1 MSINKLGQSTESI
14 VEKLA
19 KEQQRRAEAYSGSI
33 GQNISATDVL
43 CEGPIHGLVDGAAS
57 LYLDNNPALQ
67 AKLKSYAPSR
77 NEEGSEKS
85 GTITFSNG
93 VVGTVDD
100 NTFIPLEL
108 INNTTTPRFI
118 RLVDPNELSVTIG
131 AITTSGNYNTLA
143 LTGSGFSASSHASQ
157 SFLRETYL
165 CVSDVVIYGHFFVT
179 NATNAVFTWGKAGPI
194 PELIEASA
202 TGKIKIHHVSKV
214 VAIDPAAGT
223 ITLSSTT
230 DAGVS
235 QSFNGTY
242 GFALSQS
249 PNFNATEGTTGSG
262 TFNPDGVTGKI
273 DNLYVQENTGWL
285 DQEPI
290 RDVGGVG
297 GAVVIQGSTSGVN
310 LPNLKFLNP
319 SQATANGVTLFDA
332 NGMPNTAD
340 NGDYPGTP
348 DFSDTNN
355 SPTIL
360 NASDFGLDTA
370 AKIAEAD
377 KVRFDITYP
386 QGIMSQDQEK
396 GDRHTN
402 YAFYDVKIEF
412 QIAGGTTYQEA
423 QSPFGALLKHKG
435 KRTSALNFQHQID
448 LEVYRHLNFTNFRVK
463 IIRVTRHV
471 GLPVVSI
478 GGIDVGR
485 FNTNKQRYQ
494 VLLKS
499 QVDNLQAINEDKFS
513 YPYSAIVNS
522 TFSSRNFK
530 DPPKRSYDIKG
541 KLVKIPTAYTTR
553 DSSPTG
559 KALYGNFWDGS
570 FKSELHYTDNP
581 AWIFYDI
588 LTNNRYGAGKWITDA
603 DIDKYSLYRISKFCD
618 ELVDSN
624 DTIAATSALR
634 GEYYKIVT
642 VGNTDWNVAAGTSGV
657 TYAVDSIIR
666 VKVTPTGTGQI
677 SLMEPR
683 FRMNILLTKALP
695 VYKVLKDMASAF
707 TAMLYWIDGQ
717 LTLVQDSPQDP
728 VAVFT
733 KANVIDGRFT
743 YESSSL
749 KTRPNQLIVNW
760 NDPTI
765 DYELTPLIVEDSG
778 DIVRRSRVIT
788 EEVVAY
794 GCTSQSQAIRYGK
807 WKLWTAQNQKE
818 IAYFNTSLEANYLR
832 PGDVVSLQ
840 DADRKGSQFGG
851 RIQSSTTNSVTLDRS
866 VTLTGGTYEIF
877 VVATEPAAVY
887 TGSPNLTI
895 NSVSYSR
902 GDLLPEAHVYID
914 TNNDGVRDTLTLTAL
929 TDEFLASNAFDANGN
944 PIAVEWKPHTT
955 AEGHQ
960 ITQTSGTVSTVN
972 LVGSNVFTT
981 TPTAGAVW
989 ALKEIGATGTAKEY
1003 RILNVEKSDKNI
1015 YSVAAVEHFNEKFTA
1030 VEDRYDLG
1038 VVPENPDAPEKEPEE
1053 IPPPINLLVQP
1064 SGPTAF
1070 PDTSLLLTFDPP
1082 ETNFVAAFQIQ
1093 TNIDDVG
1100 MFTQT
1105 ETHKEFKGIIANKYS
1120 FKVRT
1125 VSPKGATSEWAETE
1139 YSATSPGIGTENP
1152 DNIHG
1157 LKKWITASQQPEIVR
1172 NRGDATNEKY
1182 SISSPYF
1189 VVEFYQ
1195 KNATAPEYAYYH
1207 WNTTGNLLQTS
1218 NNSTTGLPNGGDNAI
1233 ATQNV
1238 PASALAAHV
1247 VNAEDPATNKVYEY
1261 QAGAFEANGPRHG
1274 ATTGEVHKFYKIR
1287 SNRSEHAFGGEVFRF
1302 KNYPVEIAQRE
1313 NPSDFVTITTES
1325 PNGNVDLS
1333 SVVDAD
1339 TRELYIVFDYSVP
1352 KLFLGEWDS
1361 NANGEDGPGFWR
1373 DANQTMANAWTALTM
1388 TSATLTARTN
1398 KLEGVG
1404 TLFQSE
1410 VQVGD
1415 VISLAGLATQ
1425 QEALGDAAIV
1435 TNVASNT
1442 ELSLD
1447 RTFTATKS
1455 LTTLYVPAYRPDIN
1469 HDAIA
1474 ADISRPT

>member
-1 MSINKLGQSTESI
+1 MSFNRNALDLIIAG
-14 VEKLA
+14 
-19 KEQQRRAEAYSGSI
+19 RRNGRNQTSNVAYTGSI

-43 CEGPIHGLVDGAAS
+43 CEGPIYGLVDGAAS

-67 AKLKSYAPSR
+67 AKLKSFSPSR
-77 NEEGSEKS
+77 NEEGNERS

-108 INNTTTPRFI
+108 INNTNTPRYI
-118 RLVDPNELSVTIG
+118 RLTDPTELTVNIG
-131 AITTSGNYNTLA
+131 AHTSTGNYNTLS
-143 LTGSGFSASSHASQ
+143 LTGSGFSVADHQSQ
-157 SFLRETYL
+157 YSIKQVYL
-165 CVSDVVIYGHFFVT
+165 CVSDTVIFGYFNVT
-179 NATNAVFTWGKAGPI
+179 NSTSGQFIWSKAGPI
-194 PELIEASA
+194 PEFIAGSS
-202 TGKIKIHHVSKV
+202 TGKLKIVHVARV
-214 VAIDPAAGT
+214 TAIDPAAGT
-223 ITLSSTT
+223 ITVATT
-230 DAGVS
+230 NNAGQS

-249 PNFNATEGTTGSG
+249 PYFNATEGTTGSG
-262 TFNPDGVTGKI
+262 TFNPDAVTGKV
-273 DNLYVQENTGWL
+273 DNLYVQENTGWI

-297 GAVVIQGSTSGVN
+297 GSVVIQGSTSGVN
-310 LPNLKFLNP
+310 LPQLKFLNP
-319 SQATANGVTLFDA
+319 SQAAANGVTLFDQ

-360 NASDFGLDTA
+360 NSSDFGLDTA

-377 KVRFDITYP
+377 KIRFDITYP
-386 QGIMSQDQEK
+386 QGIISIDQEK

-402 YAFYDVKIEF
+402 YAFYDIKIEF
-412 QIAGGTTYQEA
+412 QINGGTTYQDA
-423 QSPFGALLKHKG
+423 QEPFGGLVKHKG
-435 KRTSALNFQHQID
+435 KRQSALNFQHQID
-448 LEVYRHLNFTNFRVK
+448 LEVYRYLNFTNFRVK

-471 GLPVVSI
+471 GLPVVSM
-478 GGIDVGR
+478 GGIDRNR
-485 FNTNKQRYQ
+485 FNTNKQRYT

-499 QVDNLQAINEDKFS
+499 QIDNLQAINEDKFS

-541 KLVKIPTAYTTR
+541 KLVKVPSAYTPR

-588 LTNNRYGAGKWITDA
+588 LTNNRYGAGKWIKDA

-624 DTIAATSALR
+624 DTIPATRAIR

-642 VGNTDWNVAAGTSGV
+642 LGNTDWNTVAGTSGA
-657 TYAVDSIIR
+657 TYAVDNIIR
-666 VKVTPTGTGQI
+666 VKVTPTGTGEI

-707 TAMLYWIDGQ
+707 TSMLYWMDGQ
-717 LTLVQDSPQDP
+717 LTLVQDTPQDP
-728 VAVFT
+728 IAVFG

-749 KTRPNQLIVNW
+749 KTRPNQIIVNW

-778 DIVRRSRVIT
+778 DIVARGRVIT
-788 EEVVAY
+788 EECVAY
-794 GCTSQSQAIRYGK
+794 GCTSESQAIRYGK
-807 WKLWTAQNQKE
+807 WKLWTAQNQRE
-818 IAYFNTSLEANYLR
+818 IVYFGTSLEANYLR
-832 PGDVVSLQ
+832 PGDIISVQ
-840 DADRKGSQFGG
+840 DADRKGIQFSG
-851 RIQSSTTNSVTLDRS
+851 RIQSSTASSVTFDRS

-877 VVATEPAAVY
+877 VVATEPGAVY
-887 TGSPNLTI
+887 TGSPTLTI

-902 GDLLPEAHVYID
+902 GDLLPEAYIYTD
-914 TNNDGVRDTLTLTAL
+914 TNNNGVRDTLTLTAL
-929 TDEFLASNAFDANGN
+929 SDEFLASNAFDASGN
-944 PIAVEWKPHTT
+944 PISVEWKPYIT

-960 ITQTSGTVSTVN
+960 ITETSGSVSTVN
-972 LVGSNVFTT
+972 LVGSNVFTS

-989 ALKEIGATGTAKEY
+989 TLKEIGERGTAKEY
-1003 RILNVEKSDKNI
+1003 RILNIERSDKNI
-1015 YSVAAVEHFNEKFTA
+1015 YNVSAAEHFNEKFTSI
-1030 VEDRYDLG
+1030 EDRYDLG
-1038 VVPENPDAPEKEPEE
+1038 VVPENPDAPEQEPEE
-1053 IPPPINLLVQP
+1053 IPPPTNLLVSP

-1070 PDTSLLLTFDPP
+1070 PDTSLLLTFTPP

-1125 VSPKGATSEWAETE
+1125 MSPKGAVSEWVETE
-1139 YSATSPGIGTENP
+1139 YSATSPGVGTDSGE
-1152 DNIHG
+1152 NIHG
-1157 LKKWITASQQPEIVR
+1157 LKQWITASQEPEIVR
-1172 NRGDATNEKY
+1172 DMGDITNEKY
-1182 SISSPYF
+1182 STSSPYF
-1189 VVEFYQ
+1189 IVEFYQ

-1218 NNSTTGLPNGGDNAI
+1218 NNTTTGLPNGGENAI
-1233 ATQNV
+1233 ATRNV
-1238 PASALAAHV
+1238 PASALAANV
-1247 VNAEDPATNKVYEY
+1247 VIAEDPATNKVYKY
-1261 QAGAFEANGPRHG
+1261 QAGAFVANGARHG
-1274 ATTGEVHKFYKIR
+1274 ATTGEVHKLYKIK
-1287 SNRSEHAFGGEVFRF
+1287 SNRSEHAYGGEVFRF
-1302 KNYPVEIAQRE
+1302 KEYPVQIAQRE
-1313 NPSDFVTITTES
+1313 TPDDFVTITTES

-1333 SVVDAD
+1333 SVVDND

-1352 KLFLGEWDS
+1352 KLFLGEWDTS
-1361 NANGEDGPGFWR
+1361 ANGDGPAFWR
-1373 DANQTMANAWTALTM
+1373 DGNETMANAWTALTM
-1388 TSATLTARTN
+1388 TSATLAANSN
-1398 KLEGVG
+1398 KLVGVG
-1404 TLFQSE
+1404 TSFESE

-1415 VISLAGLATQ
+1415 VISLANLSTQ
-1425 QEALGDAAIV
+1425 TETLGDAAIV
-1435 TNVASNT
+1435 TTVLSNT

-1447 RTFTATKS
+1447 RTFTAAKS
-1455 LTTLYVPAYRPDIN
+1455 LSNLYVPTYRPDIN